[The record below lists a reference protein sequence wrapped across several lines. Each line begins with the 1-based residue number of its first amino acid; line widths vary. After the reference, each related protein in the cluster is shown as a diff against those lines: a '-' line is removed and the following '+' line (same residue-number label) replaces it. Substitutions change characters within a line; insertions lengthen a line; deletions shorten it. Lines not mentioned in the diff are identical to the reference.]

1 MADLID
7 RQAAIDALGKRPALA
22 GKCEWEMAARKQ
34 YDADRAAIESVPSA
48 QPEQKIEELLPDG
61 TLHLVTDADLSKV
74 GRVLVSQNGT
84 HYGGLYY
91 ADGAKEGQ
99 KAKNV
104 YFEESGHCEFKC
116 SLCGATIGVVEGGT
130 LDGAWFRFC
139 PNCGAEMEG
148 WCERPD

>member
-7 RQAAIDALGKRPALA
+7 RQAAIDAMCDNCDSSKSVCAHYPCKRF
-22 GKCEWEMAARKQ
+22 
-34 YDADRAAIESVPSA
+34 AAIESVPSA
-48 QPEQKIEELLPDG
+48 QPEQKIEELLQDG
-61 TLHLVTDADLSKV
+61 TLHLITDVDLSTV

-84 HYGGLYY
+84 PYGGLYY

-99 KAKNV
+99 KAKNA
-104 YFEESGHCEFKC
+104 YFEETDHCEFKC

-139 PNCGAEMEG
+139 PNCGAEMED